1 MYLYQFAV
9 RGLRREREK
18 AARLTR
24 LSFIH
29 SLLSLVDTLTK
40 QVLCSNKGGR
50 GSTHPS
56 KDTDR
61 QLSTRQTLHTSVLH
75 LIDAIMPS
83 TNSQTN
89 IMDAVGADR
98 LEQARSAPTLDRSH
112 HLLTTEQ
119 TGCVGI
125 PSFWR
130 ISTVRGVVLAWRR
143 QRRTIRFVVILAK

>member
-18 AARLTR
+18 AARPTR

-56 KDTDR
+56 KDTNP

-83 TNSQTN
+83 TNSPTN
-89 IMDAVGADR
+89 IIHAVGADR

-112 HLLTTEQ
+112 HLLTTGQ
-119 TGCVGI
+119 TGCAGI
-125 PSFWR
+125 LFFWR
-130 ISTVRGVVLAWRR
+130 SGTVRGVVPAWGR
-143 QRRTIRFVVILAK
+143 QRRTIRFCLILAK